1 VEIAPALSELR
12 RVIGVGT
19 SVEGSGARVTV
30 LSLEDYADGFVV
42 RGRLRLPAGAI
53 RTDGPLVPS
62 LSWDVRDDAGRMFI
76 GRHRSSEVTGRD
88 QEFAYAFT
96 PALSA
101 QSQSLTI
108 ELTRIGFRTIPFP
121 GGRAFAPSEFEL
133 SGDWRLVV
141 DLGALG
147 AIR

>member
-19 SVEGSGARVTV
+19 SVEGSGARMTV

-42 RGRLRLPAGAI
+42 RGRLRLPAGALP
-53 RTDGPLVPS
+53 TDGALVPS
-62 LSWDVRDDAGRMFI
+62 LFWDVRDDAGRTFT

-88 QEFAYAFT
+88 QDFAYAFT
-96 PALSA
+96 PVLSPE
-101 QSQSLTI
+101 SQSLTI

-121 GGRAFAPSEFEL
+121 AGEALAPSEFEL
-133 SGDWRLVV
+133 SGPWRLVV
-141 DLGALG
+141 EIGAFG